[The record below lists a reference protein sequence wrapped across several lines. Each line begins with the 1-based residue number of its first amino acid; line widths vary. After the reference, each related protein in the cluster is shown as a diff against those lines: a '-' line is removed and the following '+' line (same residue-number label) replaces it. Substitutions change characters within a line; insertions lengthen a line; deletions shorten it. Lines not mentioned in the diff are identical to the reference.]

1 MKLAKQNGLN
11 AAAGAAARGIEK
23 RRTGFQ
29 YYDRSAAWKAPVDW
43 VVDAEAASITTLLR
57 NQQFDFGYHN
67 KMHRKLQ

>member
-11 AAAGAAARGIEK
+11 AAAGAAALSIED

-29 YYDRSAAWKAPVDW
+29 YSDRSAAWKAPVDW
-43 VVDAEAASITTLLR
+43 VVDVEAASIATLLR

-67 KMHRKLQ
+67 KMHRKLR